1 MKEKFKRIIWPII
14 YLILIVNVCISF
26 ILVFRSYYFRSIFV
40 SGSSMEPTLH
50 GDRGLNSYADYGII
64 DDHNSAI
71 SNLKRF
77 QIITTYYP
85 FADSNDYVGG
95 YVHGQKNVID
105 TKESS
110 YKIKR
115 VYGMPG
121 ETIKFVVNEEWA
133 EIAKKEFDPYSETA
147 QYAAKQA
154 IQFYVKKTSGDN
166 FVKQN
171 LKFNRKIAIN
181 NIDKY
186 KEFERELGDDE
197 YWVMGDNYSASADCF
212 SKNAPIYRDNIVGV
226 LIAIEGTCK
235 INFKTKE
242 HVDSTDD
249 GTKDYYYEC
258 VDRKRHF
265 PVFY

>member
-1 MKEKFKRIIWPII
+1 MKNKFRHIIWPII
-14 YLILIVNVCISF
+14 YLVLIINVCISF

-64 DDHNSAI
+64 DDHDSAI
-71 SNLKRF
+71 NNLKRF
-77 QIITTYYP
+77 QIVTTYYP
-85 FADSNDYVGG
+85 FPDSSDYVGG
-95 YVHGQKNVID
+95 YKHGEKNEID
-105 TKESS
+105 VKESS

-115 VYGMPG
+115 LYGMPG
-121 ETIKFVVNEEWA
+121 ETIRFVVDETWANE
-133 EIAKKEFDPYSETA
+133 AKSYSDGYSEQA
-147 QYAAKQA
+147 QFAAKQA
-154 IQFYVKKTSGDN
+154 IQFYVKKNGGDS
-166 FVKQN
+166 FAKQEI
-171 LKFNRKIAIN
+171 KFKRKIAVA

-186 KEFERELGDDE
+186 KNFEITLGDDE

-242 HVDSTDD
+242 HVDSTED